1 MTAHEKAVLTYQI
14 LQRRK
19 KSRIAGEV
27 AADNFRFEGR
37 DKQRKATRRK
47 RGY

>member
-1 MTAHEKAVLTYQI
+1 MTAHEKAILTYQI

-27 AADNFRFEGR
+27 AADNFRFERR
-37 DKQRKATRRK
+37 DKQRKVTNRR
-47 RGY
+47 GI